1 MFGLED
7 GAAQTKDG
15 TAATLSDLGPSSLRP
30 RLRPDRRGSRK
41 ALDQRGLIQP
51 EVRSSTH
58 FSWIVSRDTTLGLHV
73 VIDDCV
79 HSSVRVAAI
88 IAVRLGCYGLA
99 VVSIIATLYIAFGG

>member
-51 EVRSSTH
+51 EVRSSVRGQRLTGESG
-58 FSWIVSRDTTLGLHV
+58 FDSRLP
-73 VIDDCV
+73 
-79 HSSVRVAAI
+79 
-88 IAVRLGCYGLA
+88 
-99 VVSIIATLYIAFGG
+99 FGGSFGRTDRSDG